1 MLNRVFYTFYCFKQ
15 LKNKLFLKRKYKTKI
30 TYFYK
35 SFLKKNFIKIMNSR
49 FLKNIIFLLFINL
62 LVKPFWILGVDR
74 SVQNLV
80 GDASYGTYLA
90 IFNFSYLFYIILDIG
105 LTNFNSKNIAQNNHL
120 LSKYFVG
127 ISQAKILLS
136 IAYFV
141 IIFVIGILIGYE
153 SEQLKLLA
161 VVGLNQVLL
170 SFILYVRSN
179 IAALLLFKTD
189 SILSV
194 LDRILM
200 ILICS
205 FLLWSGLFPKS
216 NFNIYWFVYA
226 QTISYVITLILA
238 VFIVLKHTGKIVI
251 RFNFPFILMIIKKSL
266 PYALLVL
273 LMSFYNRLEPVLI
286 ERILPDDIAAT
297 QTGIYAKAYRL
308 FDAGNN
314 ISYLFSVI
322 LLPLFASVIKKGE
335 DLQSL
340 VKQSFSLMLTM
351 TCLIA
356 IVCIFYS
363 QDLMEILYPRNENEL
378 IDIYNNRIAES
389 SKILQIL
396 MGSFV
401 SISVTYIFGTLLTAN
416 GNLRQLNFVAAI
428 GVIINVTL
436 NLIFIP
442 TFRAQGAAF
451 TSLCVQFSTCLIQYL
466 IAKKTFNLKLGIKFW
481 ISVLSFIIITAIA
494 TNIIKSSPINWI
506 YSFLISLL
514 SGLFIAFITNM
525 LDYKEIKNLI
535 SSSLSHIKK

>member
-1 MLNRVFYTFYCFKQ
+1 
-15 LKNKLFLKRKYKTKI
+15 
-30 TYFYK
+30 
-35 SFLKKNFIKIMNSR
+35 MNSR
-49 FLKNIIFLLFINL
+49 FFKNIIFLLFINL

-74 SVQNLV
+74 TVQNLV

-120 LSKYFVG
+120 LSKHFVG
-127 ISQAKILLS
+127 ISQAKIFLS
-136 IAYFV
+136 IAYFL
-141 IIFVIGILIGYE
+141 IIFIIGALIGYN

-170 SFILYVRSN
+170 SFVLYVRSN

-189 SILSV
+189 SMLSV

-205 FLLWSGLFPKS
+205 FLLWSGLFPES
-216 NFNIYWFVYA
+216 DFNIYWFVFA
-226 QTISYVITLILA
+226 QTISYTVTLIIA
-238 VFIVLKHTGKIVI
+238 IFIVLKHTGKLVI

-286 ERILPDDIAAT
+286 ERILPKDISAT
-297 QTGIYAKAYRL
+297 QAGIYAKAYRL

-340 VKQSFSLMLTM
+340 VKQSFSLILTM

-363 QDLMEILYPRNENEL
+363 QNLMEILYPRSENEL
-378 IDIYNNRIAES
+378 IEVYNSRISES
-389 SKILQIL
+389 AKILQIL

-428 GVIINVTL
+428 GVVINLTL
-436 NLIFIP
+436 NFIFIP
-442 TFRAQGAAF
+442 IFKAQGAAF
-451 TSLCVQFSTCLIQYL
+451 TSLCVQFATCLIQYL
-466 IAKKTFNLKLGIKFW
+466 IARKTFNITLGIKFW
-481 ISVLSFIIITAIA
+481 ISTLSFISMTTIA
-494 TNIIKSSPINWI
+494 TILLKNASMNWI
-506 YSFLISLL
+506 YSFLSAL
-514 SGLFIAFITNM
+514 SSGIVIAFITKM
-525 LDYKEIKNLI
+525 LDYKELKELI
-535 SSSLSHIKK
+535 SSSIIHVKK

>member
-1 MLNRVFYTFYCFKQ
+1 
-15 LKNKLFLKRKYKTKI
+15 
-30 TYFYK
+30 
-35 SFLKKNFIKIMNSR
+35 MNSR

-74 SVQNLV
+74 AVQNLV

-90 IFNFSYLFYIILDIG
+90 IFNFSYLFYILLDIG

-127 ISQAKILLS
+127 ISQAKIFLS
-136 IAYFV
+136 LGYFV
-141 IIFVIGILIGYE
+141 IIFLIGWLIGYNT
-153 SEQLKLLA
+153 EQLKLLCI
-161 VVGLNQVLL
+161 VGLNQVLL

-205 FLLWSGLFPKS
+205 FLLWSGFIPKT
-216 NFNIYWFVYA
+216 NFNIYWFVYS
-226 QTISYVITLILA
+226 QTISYIITMIVA
-238 VFIVLKHTGKIVI
+238 IIIVLKHTGKLTI

-286 ERILPDDIAAT
+286 ERILPKDISAT
-297 QTGIYAKAYRL
+297 QAGIYARAYRL

-340 VKQSFSLMLTM
+340 VKQSFGLMLTM
-351 TCLIA
+351 TCIIA
-356 IVCIFYS
+356 ITSIFYS
-363 QDLMEILYPRNENEL
+363 HNLMELLYKIQENEPL
-378 IDIYNNRIAES
+378 IEYNIRISES
-389 SKILQIL
+389 SRILQIL

-401 SISVTYIFGTLLTAN
+401 SISITYIFGTLLTAN
-416 GNLRQLNFVAAI
+416 GNLKQLNIVAAT
-428 GVIINVTL
+428 GVVINLTL
-436 NLIFIP
+436 NFIFIP
-442 TFRAQGAAF
+442 TFEAKGAAF
-451 TSLCVQFSTCLIQYL
+451 TSLCVQFATCLIQFI
-466 IAKKTFNLKLGIKFW
+466 IAKKIFNLKFGVSFW
-481 ISVLSFIIITAIA
+481 ISMFSFITLLTLSCIVL
-494 TNIIKSSPINWI
+494 KSSSIYWI
-506 YSFLISLL
+506 YSMLISLI
-514 SGLFIAFITNM
+514 SGVIIAFITKM
-525 LDYKEIKNLI
+525 LDYNDLKSLI
-535 SSSLSHIKK
+535 TSSISNIKK

>member
-1 MLNRVFYTFYCFKQ
+1 
-15 LKNKLFLKRKYKTKI
+15 
-30 TYFYK
+30 
-35 SFLKKNFIKIMNSR
+35 MNSR

-74 SVQNLV
+74 TVQNLV

-90 IFNFSYLFYIILDIG
+90 IFNFSYLFYILLDIG
-105 LTNFNSKNIAQNNHL
+105 LTNFNSKNIAQNNQL

-127 ISQAKILLS
+127 ISQAKIFLS
-136 IAYFV
+136 LSYFI
-141 IIFVIGILIGYE
+141 IIFVIGLAIGYNT
-153 SEQLKLLA
+153 EQLKLLA
-161 VVGLNQVLL
+161 IIGLNQVLL

-194 LDRILM
+194 LDRVLM

-205 FLLWSGLFPKS
+205 FLLWSGIFPKC
-216 NFNIYWFVYA
+216 NFNIYWFVYS
-226 QTISYVITLILA
+226 QTISYIITLAIA
-238 VFIVLKHTGKIVI
+238 TIIVLKHTGKLNI

-286 ERILPDDIAAT
+286 ERILPKDISAIQA
-297 QTGIYAKAYRL
+297 GIYARAYRL

-322 LLPLFASVIKKGE
+322 LLPLFASIIKKGD

-351 TCLIA
+351 TCIIA
-356 IVCIFYS
+356 IACIFYS
-363 QDLMEILYPRNENEL
+363 QDLMELLYNIQENESVET
-378 IDIYNNRIAES
+378 YNMRIQES

-416 GNLRQLNFVAAI
+416 GNLKQLNIVAAT
-428 GVIINVTL
+428 GVVINLTL
-436 NLIFIP
+436 NFIFIP
-442 TFRAQGAAF
+442 VFKATGAAF
-451 TSLCVQFSTCLIQYL
+451 TSLCVQFATCAIQFL
-466 IAKKTFNLKLGIKFW
+466 IAKNIFKLRLGISFW
-481 ISVLSFIIITAIA
+481 ISLFAFITLSLISAFILR
-494 TNIIKSSPINWI
+494 SSSLNWI
-506 YSFLISLL
+506 YSFLATMGSSLI
-514 SGLFIAFITNM
+514 IAFITKM
-525 LDYKEIKNLI
+525 LDYKDLKNLI
-535 SSSLSHIKK
+535 TSSLSQIKK

>member
-1 MLNRVFYTFYCFKQ
+1 
-15 LKNKLFLKRKYKTKI
+15 
-30 TYFYK
+30 
-35 SFLKKNFIKIMNSR
+35 MNSR

-74 SVQNLV
+74 TVQNLV
-80 GDASYGTYLA
+80 GDATYGTYLA

-127 ISQAKILLS
+127 ISQAKIFLS
-136 IAYFV
+136 IGYFI
-141 IIFVIGILIGYE
+141 IIFLIGLAIGYNG
-153 SEQLKLLA
+153 EQLKLLG
-161 VVGLNQVLL
+161 VVGFNQVLL

-205 FLLWSGLFPKS
+205 FLLWSGLFPQS
-216 NFNIYWFVYA
+216 NFNIYWFVYS
-226 QTISYVITLILA
+226 QTISYVITLVIA
-238 VFIVLKHTGKIVI
+238 IFIVLKHTGKLII
-251 RFNFPFILMIIKKSL
+251 RFNLPFILMIIKKSL

-286 ERILPDDIAAT
+286 ERILPQDISAT
-297 QTGIYAKAYRL
+297 QAGIYAKAYRL

-335 DLQSL
+335 DLQLL
-340 VKQSFSLMLTM
+340 VKQSFGLMLTM

-363 QDLMEILYPRNENEL
+363 QNIMELLYPRAENEL
-378 IDIYNNRIAES
+378 IYLYSNRIHES

-401 SISVTYIFGTLLTAN
+401 SISITYIFGTLLTAN
-416 GNLRQLNFVAAI
+416 GNLKQLNFVAAI
-428 GVIINVTL
+428 GVIINLTL
-436 NLIFIP
+436 NFIFIP
-442 TFRAQGAAF
+442 IFKAQGAAF
-451 TSLCVQFSTCLIQYL
+451 TSLCVQFATCFIQFI
-466 IAKKTFNLKLGIKFW
+466 IAKRTFNLKLGNQLW
-481 ISVLSFIIITAIA
+481 ISIISFIALTSITCFILK
-494 TNIIKSSPINWI
+494 NSSLNWI
-506 YSFLISLL
+506 QSFIL
-514 SGLFIAFITNM
+514 STTSGIIIAFITKL
-525 LDYKEIKNLI
+525 LDFKDLKSLI
-535 SSSLSHIKK
+535 SSSLNNIKKQ

>member
-1 MLNRVFYTFYCFKQ
+1 
-15 LKNKLFLKRKYKTKI
+15 
-30 TYFYK
+30 
-35 SFLKKNFIKIMNSR
+35 MNNR

-74 SVQNLV
+74 TVQNLV

-120 LSKYFVG
+120 LSKHFVG

-136 IAYFV
+136 IGYFI
-141 IIFVIGILIGYE
+141 IIFLIGLAIGYN
-153 SEQLKLLA
+153 SEQLKLLGI
-161 VVGLNQVLL
+161 VGFNQVLL

-194 LDRILM
+194 LDRVLM

-205 FLLWSGLFPKS
+205 FLLWSGLFPQS
-216 NFNIYWFVYA
+216 NFNIYWFVYS
-226 QTISYVITLILA
+226 QTISYLITLGIA
-238 VFIVLKHTGKIVI
+238 TFIVLKHTGKLVI
-251 RFNFPFILMIIKKSL
+251 RFNLPFILMIIKKSL

-286 ERILPDDIAAT
+286 ERILPKDISAIQA
-297 QTGIYAKAYRL
+297 GIYAKAYRL

-340 VKQSFSLMLTM
+340 IKQSFGLMIMM

-356 IVCIFYS
+356 IVCICYS
-363 QDLMEILYPRNENEL
+363 HDIMQLLYPRPENEI
-378 IDIYNNRIAES
+378 IDVYNSRIQES
-389 SKILQIL
+389 ARILQIL

-401 SISVTYIFGTLLTAN
+401 SISITYIFGTLLTAN

-428 GVIINVTL
+428 GVITNLIL
-436 NLIFIP
+436 NFIFIP
-442 TFRAQGAAF
+442 KFKAQGAAF
-451 TSLCVQFSTCLIQYL
+451 TSLCVQFTTCFIQFL
-466 IAKKTFNLKLGIKFW
+466 IAKKTFDLRLGAKLW
-481 ISVLSFIIITAIA
+481 ISIFSFIILTTTA
-494 TNIIKSSPINWI
+494 TIILRISTLNWI
-506 YSFLISLL
+506 HSFLISSF
-514 SGLFIAFITNM
+514 SGIFIAFITRL

-535 SSSLSHIKK
+535 SSSVNHIKRQ